1 MLSYY
6 KFLMGWLSSMLWDT
20 SCNWN
25 VVRIQSIK
33 FYTISKCLHYVNITT
48 SYDFFIIIYIDCM
61 LLFFFLV
68 KHGGLNLIDLEDATK
83 SLLVRWLVK
92 AFEGGKTHLHILIQ
106 YRLER
111 HALIEKKMKPWSGMD
126 VS

>member
-1 MLSYY
+1 ML
-6 KFLMGWLSSMLWDT
+6 
-20 SCNWN
+20 
-25 VVRIQSIK
+25 
-33 FYTISKCLHYVNITT
+33 FY
-48 SYDFFIIIYIDCM
+48 FI
-61 LLFFFLV
+61 LV

-111 HALIEKKMKPWSGMD
+111 HALIEKKNEALKRYGCFLTITF
-126 VS
+126 